1 MRCRTMSISRVGN
14 PSCPPHQLQRIVRR
28 VQSFARFDQT
38 PKRREVGL
46 QPSVPTSPLIAGIT
60 ILGNLLRNVV
70 VARPLETLDC
80 NPPAVTAT
88 RGIRAPNLSHRVR
101 RWLLFLLQLLPR
113 QGFGPRVV
121 RLRPVCRNQRLAV
134 VGRQLVKVVRPNAC
148 VPLARCKSR
157 H

>member
-1 MRCRTMSISRVGN
+1 MMTRLSRGDKTAIELFLAGIRGWEVLICRGFLSGNRIATDLNAKLYLRYGTMSISRIGN

-101 RWLLFLLQLLPR
+101 R
-113 QGFGPRVV
+113 
-121 RLRPVCRNQRLAV
+121 
-134 VGRQLVKVVRPNAC
+134 
-148 VPLARCKSR
+148 
-157 H
+157 